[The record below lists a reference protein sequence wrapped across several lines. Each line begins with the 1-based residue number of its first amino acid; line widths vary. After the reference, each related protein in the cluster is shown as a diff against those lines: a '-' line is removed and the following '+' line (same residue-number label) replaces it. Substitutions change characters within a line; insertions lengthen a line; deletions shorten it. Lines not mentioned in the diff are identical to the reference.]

1 MKKILILVIIILFIL
16 PVIVSCESKE
26 EIGGININDG
36 FDVNVLN
43 DNDNDADDLIK
54 KPLSFV
60 PAMIE
65 KSFFEENV
73 LTAIP
78 NDSKDRRLIE
88 SYYTLMDT
96 DYVLDSNASQREK
109 DELLRVFRE
118 YTDVTEND
126 FEIFAGSSEIMEIE
140 SFDGYLLKG
149 RLVIPHGKKKLDKL
163 VILVNGSGPN
173 TYINRRTGFNF
184 YDTFSDEFS
193 KLGVALFSYN
203 TRGVDLGNDP
213 PMYADINEEEY
224 KTYLPLNQVEDIYYM
239 INAIK
244 ENERLKDSK
253 IYLLGLSEGTI
264 IAPLVAEKYPDKV
277 DGLFLWGYAN
287 QNMKD
292 VLVWQNTG
300 GPSMVWYRANF
311 ETDEYGRISRESY
324 ESDPNDVIVS
334 VLQNATF
341 ASIDNNNDG
350 FITEEDFAVIWKDIV
365 GYTLEDLLN
374 AIEQRDDEWL
384 RKNYGAAN
392 GVSIIPLTSAWF
404 LEHFSL
410 RSNMGVLPGLN
421 LPIHI
426 FHGTLDQNVDVR
438 EVYKINEK
446 FQELGK
452 NNLVINVF
460 ENHNHDLNFNPQ
472 QISAGIQAIF
482 DAIMDME

>member
-1 MKKILILVIIILFIL
+1 MKKTMILIIIVLLIL
-16 PVIVSCESKE
+16 PVIVSCESRE
-26 EIGGININDG
+26 DIGGIDINDG
-36 FDVNVLN
+36 DDVNVLN
-43 DNDNDADDLIK
+43 DKDDDADDLIK

-60 PAMIE
+60 PAIIE

-73 LTAIP
+73 LAAIP
-78 NDSKDRRLIE
+78 NDSKEQKLIE
-88 SYYTLMDT
+88 SYYTLKGT

-109 DELLRVFRE
+109 DDLLKIFRE
-118 YTDVTEND
+118 CTDVTEND
-126 FEIFAGSSEIMEIE
+126 IEIFVGSSEIMEIE

-149 RLVIPHGKKKLDKL
+149 RLVIPRGKKETDKL

-193 KLGVALFSYN
+193 KLGIALFSYN

-213 PMYADINEEEY
+213 PLYNIINKEEY
-224 KTYLPLNQVEDIYYM
+224 QTYLPLNQVEDIYCM

-244 ENERLKDSK
+244 ENERLKNCK

-277 DGLFLWGYAN
+277 DGLFLWGYVN

-300 GPSMVWYRANF
+300 GPSMVWYRAHF
-311 ETDEYGRISRESY
+311 ETDEHGRISRESY
-324 ESDPNDVIVS
+324 ESDPNNVIAS
-334 VLQNATF
+334 VLQNNTF
-341 ASIDNNNDG
+341 ERIDNNNDG
-350 FITEEDFAVIWKDIV
+350 FITEEDFAVLWKDIV
-365 GYTLEDLLN
+365 GYNLEDLLN
-374 AIEQRDDEWL
+374 SIERRDDEWL
-384 RKNYGAAN
+384 RKNYG
-392 GVSIIPLTSAWF
+392 GGILPLTSAWF
-404 LEHFSL
+404 LEHFTL
-410 RSNMGVLPGLN
+410 RSNMEVLPGLD
-421 LPIHI
+421 LPIYI

-446 FQELGK
+446 FQELDK
-452 NNLVINVF
+452 NNLTINVF
-460 ENHNHDLNFNPQ
+460 ENHNHDLNFNVQ

-482 DAIMDME
+482 DAITAIE